1 MMSLTGAPPAPT
13 STLTDGSGVYTLGSL
28 SPGSSYTVTPTK
40 ASKPP
45 GTSGINTSDSIAIQ
59 RHFLILGTPLTGCRL
74 LAADTN
80 DPPNGIATGDAIA
93 AQRFFLGLTTGI
105 AQTGRYKFS
114 PVSTAYAPIVAN
126 QTSQNYNA
134 VILGDAATAFV
145 APRPGGPE
153 PDAAIENEI
162 ASTVA
167 YVSLDRAG
175 VSSSAIDAKSNLV
188 GFQGDFTFDERV
200 VTLASLPVS
209 NAGLTAGNWN
219 VSGNVL
225 DGPGPIRTLRVSAFS
240 LDGAPLSG
248 AGVLFK
254 LNMVNVNKAA
264 QGAPLVWAPAGEP
277 FVFIDA
283 DLNTQRP
290 GHGAPSQR

>member
-1 MMSLTGAPPAPT
+1 VNCEQALTN
-13 STLTDGSGVYTLGSL
+13 GSGVYTLTGLVS
-28 SPGSSYTVTPTK
+28 GSSYTVTPTK
-40 ASKPP
+40 AAKPP

-59 RHFLILGTPLTGCRL
+59 RHFLVLGTPLTGCRL

-80 DPPNGIATGDAIA
+80 DPANGVTTTDAIA

-114 PVSTAYAPIVAN
+114 PVTRSYAPLLAN
-126 QTSQNYNA
+126 QSAQDFNA
-134 VILGDAATAFV
+134 IILGDAATAFV

-162 ASTVA
+162 ASSVA
-167 YVSLDRAG
+167 YVSIDRAG

-200 VTLASLPVS
+200 ITFADNPVS

-219 VSGNVL
+219 VAGNVL
-225 DGPGPIRTLRVSAFS
+225 DGPGPIRTLRISAFS
-240 LDGAPLSG
+240 NDFVPLSG
-248 AGVLFK
+248 SGTLFDLK
-254 LNMVNVNKAA
+254 MIKMNKAA
-264 QGAPLVWAPAGEP
+264 QSTQLLWAPEADQ
-277 FVFIDA
+277 FIFIDA
-283 DLNTQRP
+283 DLKTQKP
-290 GHGAPSQR
+290 GHAVPGSVMLSVKR